1 MFDELLAGVRQNR
14 SGVLVVRG
22 EAGVGKTALLDYA
35 VESAADLR
43 VVRAGGVESEMELAF
58 AAMHQLFAPLLD
70 RLDRLPDPQ
79 RDALE
84 TVFGLNVG
92 PPPDRFLVGLA
103 VLTLVSDVAEDRPL
117 VCVVDDAQW
126 LDRAS
131 AQTLAFVARR
141 LLAESVALVFA
152 TREPGQEFHGLPE
165 VELRGLCNS
174 DARELLGSVVR
185 WPLDERV
192 RDQIVAETRG
202 NPLALLEL
210 PQGLSPAQLAGG
222 FGLPSALPLSS
233 RIEDSFR
240 RRVDEVPQQTQQLL
254 LLAAADPSGD
264 PALLWRAAAQF
275 GLGHEAL
282 LPAELVGLLEVG
294 ARLRFRHPLVRSA
307 VYRAASP
314 TARRQAHAALAQATD
329 PDVDPDRRAWH
340 RAQATLSPD
349 EDVAAELEQSAGRA
363 QGRGGLGAA
372 AAFLERAAA
381 LTVDPARRAE
391 RLLAA
396 VRINLRTGAF
406 DAALGL
412 LATAENGSLDE
423 LQRARAV
430 LLRGQIAF
438 VSGLGSD
445 APPLLLDAARRL
457 EPLDPRL
464 ARETYLDAWGA
475 ALFAGHVAKSG
486 NLLEVSRAARAA
498 PPPSDPG
505 RPVDLLLDGFAAL
518 VTDGRPTAAPMLR
531 RAVRAFAGD
540 ETTVEEG
547 LRWGWLAVAA
557 TSVLW
562 DGETKHAIHAR
573 QVQRARD
580 AGALGLLSI
589 DLAAQ
594 AIGVAWSGDFG
605 GADALIAEA
614 AAVSEVTGT
623 RHVPYADLMLASLR
637 GREADAGPLIEAT
650 VTDAEATGQGMGVT
664 WARWVAGILYNGLC
678 RYDLALAAAQEASA
692 AGAELFVANWALP
705 ELIEAAALSG
715 QPAVAAVA
723 LERLTEI
730 AEVSDT
736 DWALGIAARS
746 RALLSEGDIAEG
758 LHRHA
763 IERLGRTRLRPELA
777 RAHLLYGEWLRRQC
791 RRLDARDQ
799 LRTAHGMF
807 AAIGMEAFEQRAEH
821 ELLATG
827 EHARKRTVAT
837 LDDLTTQELQVAQMA
852 RDGLSNPEIGARLFI
867 SPRTVKYHLQ
877 KVFIKLDI
885 TSRGQLDHALPTGAD
900 PHRPRR
906 AQDAA

>member
-22 EAGVGKTALLDYA
+22 EAGMGKTALLDYV

-92 PPPDRFLVGLA
+92 PPPDRVLVGLA

-165 VELRGLCNS
+165 VELRGLRNS

-275 GLGHEAL
+275 GLGHDAL

-363 QGRGGLGAA
+363 QGRGGLAAA

-396 VRINLRTGAF
+396 VRINLRTARSTPRSVSWPRPKMDLSTSCSAPGQSCCAVRSRLSQVW
-406 DAALGL
+406 AATL
-412 LATAENGSLDE
+412 LRSCSTPPVASNRSTPDS
-423 LQRARAV
+423 RARRISTRGGQRCSPDTSRSPATCWRSREPPA
-430 LLRGQIAF
+430 LLR
-438 VSGLGSD
+438 
-445 APPLLLDAARRL
+445 RRL
-457 EPLDPRL
+457 TR
-464 ARETYLDAWGA
+464 GA
-475 ALFAGHVAKSG
+475 QSTCCSMA
-486 NLLEVSRAARAA
+486 SRH
-498 PPPSDPG
+498 SS
-505 RPVDLLLDGFAAL
+505 
-518 VTDGRPTAAPMLR
+518 PT
-531 RAVRAFAGD
+531 V
-540 ETTVEEG
+540 
-547 LRWGWLAVAA
+547 
-557 TSVLW
+557 
-562 DGETKHAIHAR
+562 
-573 QVQRARD
+573 
-580 AGALGLLSI
+580 
-589 DLAAQ
+589 
-594 AIGVAWSGDFG
+594 
-605 GADALIAEA
+605 
-614 AAVSEVTGT
+614 
-623 RHVPYADLMLASLR
+623 
-637 GREADAGPLIEAT
+637 GP
-650 VTDAEATGQGMGVT
+650 Q
-664 WARWVAGILYNGLC
+664 
-678 RYDLALAAAQEASA
+678 
-692 AGAELFVANWALP
+692 
-705 ELIEAAALSG
+705 
-715 QPAVAAVA
+715 
-723 LERLTEI
+723 
-730 AEVSDT
+730 
-736 DWALGIAARS
+736 
-746 RALLSEGDIAEG
+746 
-758 LHRHA
+758 
-763 IERLGRTRLRPELA
+763 
-777 RAHLLYGEWLRRQC
+777 
-791 RRLDARDQ
+791 
-799 LRTAHGMF
+799 
-807 AAIGMEAFEQRAEH
+807 
-821 ELLATG
+821 
-827 EHARKRTVAT
+827 
-837 LDDLTTQELQVAQMA
+837 
-852 RDGLSNPEIGARLFI
+852 
-867 SPRTVKYHLQ
+867 
-877 KVFIKLDI
+877 
-885 TSRGQLDHALPTGAD
+885 
-900 PHRPRR
+900 PRR
-906 AQDAA
+906 CCGGQ